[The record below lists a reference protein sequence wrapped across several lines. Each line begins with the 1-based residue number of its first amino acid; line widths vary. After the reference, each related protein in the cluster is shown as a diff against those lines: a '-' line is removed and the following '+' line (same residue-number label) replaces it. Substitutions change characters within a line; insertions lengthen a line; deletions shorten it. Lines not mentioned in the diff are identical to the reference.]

1 MKAGHAAAN
10 NPLMMTAIELAEYLQ
25 VDRGTIYKLIRKGNI
40 PCFKVG
46 SDYRFDVHVIDKWI
60 KSMTDGQAKP

>member
-1 MKAGHAAAN
+1 MKPRHAAPN
-10 NPLMMTAIELAEYLQ
+10 DPLMMTAIELAEYLRL
-25 VDRGTIYKLIRKGNI
+25 DRSTLYRLIRKGNI

-60 KSMTDGQAKP
+60 KSMTNGQVNP